1 MVCKGKI
8 KGGIGWNLS
17 ILEVD
22 RGHKDIIDN
31 IIYTS
36 VSRDQTSHQWQ
47 CNYTGHM
54 IQTET
59 RGNDTAIGGST
70 GLMIWTYLLYYQF
83 IINEKLSNSNN
94 NRSNPKFL
102 RLLWDIFVLS
112 LIVYLVN
119 MICLNLRFFL
129 QNLIYSETLRYM
141 VNAT

>member
-1 MVCKGKI
+1 MM
-8 KGGIGWNLS
+8 L
-17 ILEVD
+17 
-22 RGHKDIIDN
+22 
-31 IIYTS
+31 
-36 VSRDQTSHQWQ
+36 
-47 CNYTGHM
+47 
-54 IQTET
+54 
-59 RGNDTAIGGST
+59 
-70 GLMIWTYLLYYQF
+70 TYLLYYQIIF
-83 IINEKLSNSNN
+83 ILNEKLSNSNN